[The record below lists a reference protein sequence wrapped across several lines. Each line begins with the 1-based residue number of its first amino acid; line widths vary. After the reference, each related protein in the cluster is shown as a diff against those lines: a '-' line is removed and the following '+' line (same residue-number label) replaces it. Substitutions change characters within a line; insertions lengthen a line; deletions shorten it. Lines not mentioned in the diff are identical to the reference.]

1 MCEFKNKPESV
12 TRGAEKS
19 KLTVSTVEGGG
30 NGTFTPTPLSKG
42 TEYYETALEAT
53 TFGKFNYLLILISGL
68 ILANVLLETL
78 GISFVLPVSQCDLNL
93 SVQEQGIMSAIGF
106 AGIISSSHLW
116 GFLADTTGRRSVIR
130 PTLLVGFLIT
140 VVSSFSTNFWTLVI
154 LRYLNG
160 ICVSGGSATIYAY
173 LGEFH
178 TQKNR
183 SRAIM
188 GSAFIF
194 GVGAMLMPA
203 IAWIFINQE
212 WRLPLPFLGLT
223 YKPWRLFMVVCG
235 LPGLLCGLS
244 LFKIPESPKF
254 LLSLGQEEKCVEI
267 LQKIYSINTGK
278 AKEEFPIAHVQEDL
292 DSGSNNNKPQTPA
305 DLSGRSNPILNVL
318 KSMWTQ
324 TQPLFNRQYAR
335 TTILICTI
343 QFFIFCTS
351 NGMYMWFPSILNS
364 VAEFMNENPNNRT
377 YICEVVYAK
386 QKATMELEMALKQ
399 DANLVG
405 ECNEK
410 LEISTYQ
417 HSLTLEVLYAVGFA
431 LIGGII
437 NKVGKRLILFVCL
450 AVCGACGVVLIFV
463 DQPMIAI
470 YLYVV
475 LLLCGLGI
483 NVLSAATV
491 ELYPTRLRA
500 MAVCISLM
508 MGRLG
513 SVAGANI
520 VGALITNHCDS
531 AFIASG
537 VSLIVAGFLGFLIVK
552 NNKKGQ
558 TEAPRRLS
566 LVSMTGN

>member
-1 MCEFKNKPESV
+1 MCEFKSKPESV
-12 TRGAEKS
+12 TRGAEKT
-19 KLTVSTVEGGG
+19 KLTVATVENGG
-30 NGTFTPTPLSKG
+30 NGTFNSTPLSKG

-53 TFGKFNYLLILISGL
+53 TFGKFNYLLILICGL

-78 GISFVLPVSQCDLNL
+78 AISFVLPVSQCDLNL
-93 SVQEQGIMSAIGF
+93 SVQERGIMSAIGF
-106 AGIISSSHLW
+106 AGIITSSHLW
-116 GFLADTTGRRSVIR
+116 GFLADTTGRRNVIR
-130 PTLLVGFLIT
+130 PTLLIGFAIT

-160 ICVSGGSATIYAY
+160 ICVSGGSATVYAY

-188 GSAFIF
+188 SAAFIF

-203 IAWIFINQE
+203 IAWVFINQE

-223 YKPWRLFMVVCG
+223 YKPWRLFMIICG
-235 LPGLLCGLS
+235 VPGLLCGLS

-254 LLSLGQEEKCVEI
+254 LLSMGEEEKCVKI
-267 LQKIYSINTGK
+267 LQNIFSINTGK
-278 AKEEFPIAHVQEDL
+278 AKEEYPIAHVKEDL
-292 DSGSNNNKPQTPA
+292 DSSSNKPHTPA
-305 DLSGRSNPILNVL
+305 DLSGRRNPVLNIL
-318 KSMWTQ
+318 KSMWVQ
-324 TQPLFNRQYAR
+324 TQPLFNREYAR

-343 QFFIFCTS
+343 QFLIFCTS

-364 VAEFMNENPNNRT
+364 VAEYMNENPNNRT
-377 YICEVVYAK
+377 YICQVVYAK
-386 QKATMELEMALKQ
+386 QKETFELEMALKQ
-399 DANLVG
+399 DESLVA

-410 LEISTYQ
+410 LEISTFQ
-417 HSLTLEVLYAVGFA
+417 HSLILEVLYAVGFA
-431 LIGGII
+431 AIGSII
-437 NKVGKRLILFVCL
+437 NRIGKRLILFVCL
-450 AVCGACGVVLIFV
+450 AVCGACGVATIFV
-463 DQPMIAI
+463 DHPMVAI
-470 YLYVV
+470 YLFVV

-483 NVLSAATV
+483 NVLSASTV

-520 VGALITNHCDS
+520 VGALIINHCDT
-531 AFIASG
+531 AFILSG
-537 VSLIVAGFLGFLIVK
+537 SSLIFAAFLGFLIVK
-552 NNKKGQ
+552 KNKKQ
-558 TEAPRRLS
+558 SLPPRRLS